1 MVTKIGNEDGP
12 IIRLHAKFKN
22 VRSVHVRTLAQNV
35 PARSVSHRRSDLRSG
50 APSKRVELQGRRST
64 FTTREQRRDCGLL
77 PANISLQT
85 IEYIFFMTGKSNFN
99 SKSGLPSW
107 EEGPFLGA
115 VLPRSLY
122 FSGQ

>member
-1 MVTKIGNEDGP
+1 M
-12 IIRLHAKFKN
+12 
-22 VRSVHVRTLAQNV
+22 
-35 PARSVSHRRSDLRSG
+35 
-50 APSKRVELQGRRST
+50 QGLKST
-64 FTTREQRRDCGLL
+64 FASWEQRRDCGLL

-85 IEYIFFMTGKSNFN
+85 IEYIYFMTAKSNFN

-122 FSGQ
+122 FSGPVKMDQFLGCTQSLKMFGACTRARSVSHRRSDLRVWSLKEEMKMDKF